1 MEFDKKHGYL
11 IQWLIGIGDLLVL
24 NLLFFA
30 VYNGLDIL
38 YTKALSYSLREVV
51 LLLNFCYFFSL
62 YFVPMQLHVAVVFID
77 KIVQRA
83 FALVSILVFLFATC
97 LIFLNI
103 GDALATFLIVYYLIT
118 IVIFALWR
126 VLVRVTLKMYRRKGH
141 NFKKI
146 IIVGAGKNGM
156 ELYRV
161 MKDDLSYG
169 FHVMGF
175 FDDNLSLQSV
185 LPNYLGMTHEVED
198 YVLANDIDEIY
209 CTLPGT
215 QDEKILR
222 IINFA
227 EKHMIRF
234 YIVPEFYRNIKKSL
248 VMEIMESIP
257 LLAIRREPLQAA
269 YNRALKRSFDIVFSL
284 GVLFTVYP
292 VLYIIVGTLIKI
304 TSPGPIFFKQ
314 KRTGLYG
321 QEFEC
326 YKFRTMRVNSDA
338 DKLQAVKD
346 DPRKTRVGDFLRRTN
361 LDEFPQFIN
370 VLRGE
375 MSVVGP
381 RPHML
386 KHTEQ
391 YSALIDKYMVRHLVK
406 PGVTGWA
413 QVTGYRGETKTLEQM
428 EGRVKRDVW
437 YIENWSFFLDLKIIV
452 VTVLNMSKGEKNAY

>member
-1 MEFDKKHGYL
+1 MELNKKHGYL
-11 IQWLIGIGDLLVL
+11 IQWLIGVGDLGIL
-24 NLLFFA
+24 NLLFFI
-30 VYNGLDIL
+30 VY
-38 YTKALSYSLREVV
+38 YALGEYYAGAISHNLREVV

-62 YFVPMQLHVAVVFID
+62 YFVPIQLHMSIVFID

-83 FALVSILVFLFATC
+83 FFLVTFLIVLFATC
-97 LIFLNI
+97 LIFLNV
-103 GDALATFLIVYYLIT
+103 GDVLATFLLVYYLASA
-118 IVIFALWR
+118 VIFSLWR
-126 VLVRVTLKMYRRKGH
+126 VFVRVSLKIYRRKGY

-156 ELYRV
+156 ELYRL

-169 FHVMGF
+169 FNVMGF
-175 FDDNLSLQSV
+175 FDDNVSLKEV
-185 LPNYLGMTHEVED
+185 LPNYRGMTDQVEA
-198 YVLANDIDEIY
+198 YVLENGIDEIY

-215 QDEKILR
+215 NDGKILR
-222 IINFA
+222 MLNFA
-227 EKHMIRF
+227 EKNMVRF
-234 YIVPEFYRNIKKSL
+234 YIVPEFYRNVKKSL
-248 VMEIMESIP
+248 VMEVMESIP
-257 LLAIRREPLQAA
+257 LLTVRREPLQAA
-269 YNRALKRSFDIVFSL
+269 YNRAMKRGFDIVFSL
-284 GVLFTVYP
+284 FILIAVFP
-292 VLYIIVGTLIKI
+292 VLYVIVGILIKMS
-304 TSPGPIFFKQ
+304 SPGPILFRQ

-326 YKFRTMRVNSDA
+326 YKFRTMRVNAQA
-338 DKLQAVKD
+338 DTLQAIKD
-346 DPRKTRVGDFLRRTN
+346 DPRKTRIGNFLRRTN

-370 VLRGE
+370 VLAGD

-452 VTVLNMSKGEKNAY
+452 VTVLNMFKGEKNAY

>member
-62 YFVPMQLHVAVVFID
+62 YFIPMQLHVAVVFID

-284 GVLFTVYP
+284 GVLLTVYP
-292 VLYIIVGTLIKI
+292 VLYIIVGALIKI

>member
-1 MEFDKKHGYL
+1 MELNKKHGYL
-11 IQWLIGIGDLLVL
+11 IQWLIGVGDLIVL
-24 NLLFFA
+24 NLLFFT
-30 VYNGLDIL
+30 VYYGLGNL
-38 YTKALSYSLREVV
+38 YTSVIAGNLREVV

-62 YFVPMQLHVAVVFID
+62 YFVPLQLHMSIVFID

-83 FALVSILVFLFATC
+83 FLLVTILIFLFATC
-97 LIFLNI
+97 LIFLNV
-103 GDALATFLIVYYLIT
+103 GDVLATFLLVYYVVT
-118 IVIFALWR
+118 VVVFSLWR
-126 VLVRVTLKMYRRKGH
+126 VVVRVTLKMYRRKGH
-141 NFKKI
+141 NFKKVV
-146 IIVGAGKNGM
+146 IVGAGKNGM

-169 FHVMGF
+169 FNILGF
-175 FDDNLSLQSV
+175 FDDNLSLKSV
-185 LPNYLGMTHEVED
+185 LPNYLGMTNDVESF
-198 YVLANDIDEIY
+198 VLANDVDEIY

-215 QDEKILR
+215 NDEKIVRLL
-222 IINFA
+222 NFA

-234 YIVPEFYRNIKKSL
+234 YIVPEFYRNLKKSL
-248 VMEIMESIP
+248 VMEVLESIP
-257 LLAIRREPLQAA
+257 LMTVRREPLQAA
-269 YNRALKRSFDIVFSL
+269 YNRALKRAFDIVFSL
-284 GVLFTVYP
+284 IIMVTIYP
-292 VLYIIVGTLIKI
+292 VLYIIVGILIKMS
-304 TSPGPIFFKQ
+304 SPGPVLFKQ
-314 KRTGLYG
+314 TRTGLYG
-321 QEFEC
+321 QDFKC
-326 YKFRTMRVNSDA
+326 YKFRTMKVNSQA
-338 DKLQAVKD
+338 DSLQAVKN
-346 DPRKTRVGDFLRRTN
+346 DPRKTKVGDFLRRTN

-413 QVTGYRGETKTLEQM
+413 QVTGYRGETKNLEQM

-452 VTVLNMSKGEKNAY
+452 VTILNMFKGEKNAY

>member
-11 IQWLIGIGDLLVL
+11 IQWCIGMGDLLVI

-30 VYNGLDIL
+30 VYNGLGEF
-38 YTKALSYSLREVV
+38 YTKMISSSLREVV

-62 YFVPMQLHVAVVFID
+62 YFIPMQLHVAVIFID

-83 FALVSILVFLFATC
+83 FALVSIMVFLFATC

-103 GDALATFLIVYYLIT
+103 GDVLATFLLVYYVVT
-118 IVIFALWR
+118 VVIFSLWR

-146 IIVGAGKNGM
+146 VIVGAGKNGM

-169 FHVMGF
+169 FSVMGF
-175 FDDNLSLQSV
+175 FDDNLSLKSV
-185 LPNYLGMTHEVED
+185 LPNYLGMTHDVES
-198 YVLANDIDEIY
+198 YVQANDIDEIY

-222 IINFA
+222 IMNFA

-269 YNRALKRSFDIVFSL
+269 YNRVLKRSFDIVFSL
-284 GVLFTVYP
+284 GVLLTIYP
-292 VLYIIVGTLIKI
+292 ILYVIIGTLIKV

-326 YKFRTMRVNSDA
+326 YKFRTMRVNADA
-338 DKLQAVKD
+338 DKLQAAKD
-346 DPRKTRVGDFLRRTN
+346 DPRKTRIGDFLRRTN

-370 VLRGE
+370 VLKGE